1 MSNSIDAL
9 KTWAEIKN
17 VGEQVASF
25 YILLRTNAKDV
36 PEEFAP
42 MLDAIGDQV
51 KKIVA
56 DFTKHEQA
64 LYALIDEI
72 EKIEKSEKMEEK

>member
-1 MSNSIDAL
+1 MSKTTTAL

-17 VGEQVASF
+17 VGKQVASF
-25 YILLRTNAKDV
+25 YMLLRVNAKDV
-36 PEEFAP
+36 PEELTP

-51 KKIVA
+51 KKIVD
-56 DFTKHEQA
+56 DFTEHEKA

-72 EKIEKSEKMEEK
+72 ETEEK

>member
-1 MSNSIDAL
+1 MSKTTDAL

-25 YILLRTNAKDV
+25 YLLIRANAKDI
-36 PEEFAP
+36 PEEFVP

-72 EKIEKSEKMEEK
+72 EKIETEEK

>member
-1 MSNSIDAL
+1 MSKTTDAL

-25 YILLRTNAKDV
+25 YLLIRANAKDV
-36 PEEFAP
+36 PEEFTP
-42 MLDAIGDQV
+42 MLDAIGEQV

-72 EKIEKSEKMEEK
+72 EKIETEEK

>member
-1 MSNSIDAL
+1 MSKTTTAL

-25 YILLRTNAKDV
+25 YLLLRVNAKDV
-36 PEEFAP
+36 PEEFVP

-56 DFTKHEQA
+56 DFTEHEKA
-64 LYALIDEI
+64 LYALIDEL
-72 EKIEKSEKMEEK
+72 EKEEK

>member
-1 MSNSIDAL
+1 MSKTTDAL

-25 YILLRTNAKDV
+25 YLLLRANAKDI
-36 PEEFAP
+36 PEELTP
-42 MLDAIGDQV
+42 MLDAIGKGVQ
-51 KKIVA
+51 KIVD
-56 DFTKHEQA
+56 DFTKHEKA

-72 EKIEKSEKMEEK
+72 EKEEK

>member
-1 MSNSIDAL
+1 MSKTIDAL

-25 YILLRTNAKDV
+25 YLLLRANAKDI
-36 PEEFAP
+36 PEELTP
-42 MLDAIGDQV
+42 MLDAIGKGVQ
-51 KKIVA
+51 KIVD
-56 DFTKHEQA
+56 DFTKHEQT

-72 EKIEKSEKMEEK
+72 EKSEKMEEK

>member
-1 MSNSIDAL
+1 MSKATDAL

-25 YILLRTNAKDV
+25 YFLIRANAKDI
-36 PEEFAP
+36 PEELTP

-51 KKIVA
+51 KKIVT
-56 DFTKHEQA
+56 DFTEHEKA

-72 EKIEKSEKMEEK
+72 EKIEKMEEK

>member
-1 MSNSIDAL
+1 MSTSIDAI

-25 YILLRTNAKDV
+25 YILLRANAKDI
-36 PEEFAP
+36 PEELTP
-42 MLDAIGDQV
+42 MLDAIGKEVQ
-51 KKIVA
+51 KIVD

-72 EKIEKSEKMEEK
+72 EKSEKMEEK

>member
-1 MSNSIDAL
+1 MSKTTDAL

-17 VGEQVASF
+17 VGNQVASL
-25 YILLRTNAKDV
+25 YILFRANAKDV
-36 PEEFAP
+36 PEELTP
-42 MLDAIGDQV
+42 MLDATGEQV

-56 DFTKHEQA
+56 DFTEHEKA

-72 EKIEKSEKMEEK
+72 ETEEK

>member
-1 MSNSIDAL
+1 MSTSIDAI

-25 YILLRTNAKDV
+25 YILIRANAKDI
-36 PEEFAP
+36 PEELTP
-42 MLDAIGDQV
+42 MLDAIGKEVQ
-51 KKIVA
+51 KIVD

-72 EKIEKSEKMEEK
+72 EKIEKMEEK

>member
-1 MSNSIDAL
+1 MSKTTDAL
-9 KTWAEIKN
+9 KSWAEIKN

-25 YILLRTNAKDV
+25 YILLRANAKDI
-36 PEEFAP
+36 PEELTP
-42 MLDAIGDQV
+42 MLDAIGKEVQ
-51 KKIVA
+51 KIVD

-72 EKIEKSEKMEEK
+72 EKSEKMEEK

>member
-1 MSNSIDAL
+1 MSKTIDAL

-25 YILLRTNAKDV
+25 YLLIRANTKDI
-36 PEEFAP
+36 PEELTP
-42 MLDAIGDQV
+42 MLDAIGKEVQ
-51 KKIVA
+51 KIVD

-72 EKIEKSEKMEEK
+72 EKREKMEEK

>member
-1 MSNSIDAL
+1 MSKTIDAL

-25 YILLRTNAKDV
+25 YLLLRANAKDV
-36 PEEFAP
+36 PEEFTP
-42 MLDAIGDQV
+42 MLDAVGKEIQ
-51 KKIVA
+51 KIVV
-56 DFTKHEQA
+56 DFTEHEKA

-72 EKIEKSEKMEEK
+72 EKTEEK

>member
-1 MSNSIDAL
+1 MSTSIDAI

-25 YILLRTNAKDV
+25 YILLRANAKDI
-36 PEEFAP
+36 PEELTP
-42 MLDAIGDQV
+42 MLDAIGKEVQ
-51 KKIVA
+51 KIVA

-64 LYALIDEI
+64 LYALIDEL
-72 EKIEKSEKMEEK
+72 EKSETEEK

>member
-1 MSNSIDAL
+1 MSKTIDAL

-25 YILLRTNAKDV
+25 YLLIRANTKDI
-36 PEEFAP
+36 PEELTP
-42 MLDAIGDQV
+42 MLDAIGKEVQ
-51 KKIVA
+51 KIVD

-72 EKIEKSEKMEEK
+72 EKSEKMEEK

>member
-1 MSNSIDAL
+1 MSKTTTAL

-25 YILLRTNAKDV
+25 YLLLRANAKDV
-36 PEEFAP
+36 PEEFVP

-51 KKIVA
+51 KKIVT
-56 DFTKHEQA
+56 DFTEHEKA

-72 EKIEKSEKMEEK
+72 EKSEKMEEK